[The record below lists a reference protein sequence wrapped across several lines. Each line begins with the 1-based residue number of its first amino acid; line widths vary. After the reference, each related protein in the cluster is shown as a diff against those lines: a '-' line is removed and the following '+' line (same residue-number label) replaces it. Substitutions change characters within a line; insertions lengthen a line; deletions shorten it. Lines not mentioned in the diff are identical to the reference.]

1 MSGKLNTK
9 DIKTGGG
16 GLPKLLQPGN
26 AVCTINSVELEAFK
40 FKEGGYHL
48 VLSLEGPDLGSSFEG
63 FFIDK
68 NDEAKGRH
76 KGQVGQVKAGE
87 WAFADGTTKSGIE
100 VSRDAEIL
108 KFVKSLC
115 VALGIT
121 DWLDAQDD
129 KHETIES
136 LILAFNK
143 EKPFAGK
150 AMEYCIGGKEY
161 VSKQG
166 GYTNHE
172 LFLPKFIKGGAPFS
186 MVAGKCIKFDPETHI
201 RKKKVEAVEEFGSD
215 ADNSSPDISLPAAGA
230 NDFSL
235 D

>member
-16 GLPKLLQPGN
+16 GTPKLLQPGN
-26 AVCTINSVELEAFK
+26 AVCTITAVTLEPFK

-48 VLSLEGPDLGSSFEG
+48 VLSLEGPDLGKDFEG

-68 NDEAKGRH
+68 NDESKGRH

-87 WAFADGTTKSGIE
+87 WAFADGVTKGGVEI
-100 VSRDAEIL
+100 SRDAEIL

-115 VALGIT
+115 VALNIT
-121 DWLDAQDD
+121 EWLDAQDD

-136 LILAFNK
+136 LIQAFDK
-143 EKPFAGK
+143 EKPFANK
-150 AMEYCIGGKEY
+150 PLEYCIGGKEY

-172 LFLPKFIKGGAPFS
+172 LFLPKFVKGGAPFS
-186 MVAGKCIKFDPETHI
+186 AIGGNCIKYDVESHL
-201 RKKKVEAVEEFGSD
+201 RKKKVEPVSEFGSEE
-215 ADNSSPDISLPAAGA
+215 AGSDIVVS
-230 NDFSL
+230 NDDKNNFSL